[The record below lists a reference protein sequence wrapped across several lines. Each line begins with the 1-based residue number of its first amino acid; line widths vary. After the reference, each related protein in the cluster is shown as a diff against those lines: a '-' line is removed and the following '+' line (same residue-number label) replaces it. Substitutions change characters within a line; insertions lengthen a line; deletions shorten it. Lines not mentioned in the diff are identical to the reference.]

1 MVVELECLLFCFE
14 LVLFELDL
22 PYWFVFKTGA
32 SLVNRSSSPHVI
44 IEPAVSMTQGNNKK
58 IQTGKKSI
66 KNIFAYDT
74 SKHIAAS
81 TDAIS

>member
-1 MVVELECLLFCFE
+1 
-14 LVLFELDL
+14 
-22 PYWFVFKTGA
+22 
-32 SLVNRSSSPHVI
+32 
-44 IEPAVSMTQGNNKK
+44 MTLRNNKK

-81 TDAIS
+81 RDAIS